1 MNRSMHISRGKAA
14 AIGVALAF
22 SFSTPALAAS
32 LFSGGLP
39 AGWVVDGGG
48 ASFGTSGA
56 DGDVTLAPGSAG
68 NYGWISTNEGRRDVG
83 ILPGIGN
90 RTDPLIDNFV
100 TGSTLTS
107 TLFAATA
114 GQNLRFFFNYVTS
127 DGAGFADYAWARL
140 LDGSSNQVAVLFA
153 ARTTPGGNSV
163 PGFGLPATSA
173 TLLPA
178 LVAIPEVLDVNGA
191 RVGPTW
197 SPLGSDSGSCF
208 DQGCGLTGWVQ
219 SDYTIASAGAYRLQ
233 FGVTNWDDESFQSGM
248 AIDGVTLGNVPIQ
261 DLPTTVI
268 PVPGAAL
275 LFASGIALFGFVRR
289 RKQG

>member
-1 MNRSMHISRGKAA
+1 N
-14 AIGVALAF
+14 V
-22 SFSTPALAAS
+22 
-32 LFSGGLP
+32 
-39 AGWVVDGGG
+39 
-48 ASFGTSGA
+48 GT
-56 DGDVTLAPGSAG
+56 
-68 NYGWISTNEGRRDVG
+68 
-83 ILPGIGN
+83 LPGIGK
-90 RTDPLIDNFV
+90 RTDPLSGDFV

-107 TLFAATA
+107 TLFSATA

-140 LDGSSNQVAVLFA
+140 LDGSANQVAVLFT

-178 LVAIPEVLDVNGA
+178 LVEIPDVG
-191 RVGPTW
+191 VGPTW
-197 SPLGSDSGSCF
+197 APLGGDSGRCF
-208 DQGCGLTGWVQ
+208 NQGCGLTGWVQ
-219 SDYTIASAGAYRLQ
+219 SDYSIANAGVYQLQ
-233 FGVTNWDDESFQSGM
+233 FGVTNWNDEKYQSGM

-261 DLPTTVI
+261 ELPTAVI

-275 LFASGIALFGFVRR
+275 LFASGIALFGFARR